1 LYLLIVPSLPG
12 GSVFDWVDSLI
23 GPDGLLLVIC
33 LLPCLAL
40 PCPAPPIYFA
50 VPILVLWVELEKKV
64 K

>member
-33 LLPCLAL
+33 PAL
-40 PCPAPPIYFA
+40 PCSAPPIYFA
-50 VPILVLWVELEKKV
+50 VPILVLWVELEKKN
-64 K
+64 